1 MVGQSKGNSKDIETT
16 AVVVSETTT
25 PVRTGFFDSTP
36 AEQVRQATEI
46 ANVLSSV
53 IEKQG
58 LFSNISG
65 KKYIKAEGWQTL
77 GTFLGVVPREK
88 SVIRHDDGSYEAY
101 IEIVKF
107 RDGTVVGGGS
117 AICSRKEKRW
127 SAADEYAI
135 RSMAIT
141 RATGKAFRV
150 GFSWIVT
157 LAGYSPTP
165 EEEIPV
171 PDKTE
176 VQTKK
181 EPIVYTGTQEESE
194 ALAKWLEETH
204 PHVPAADYG
213 RIHLAMINQP
223 KRHITKILKE
233 YSQKDA

>member
-1 MVGQSKGNSKDIETT
+1 MEKLNEG
-16 AVVVSETTT
+16 AVVVIPAEHTKQVT
-25 PVRTGFFDSTP
+25 VERRGFFDATP
-36 AEQVRQATEI
+36 KEQVAQATEI

-58 LFSNISG
+58 LFSNIGG

-88 SVIRHDDGSYEAY
+88 SVTALPDGSYEAY
-101 IEIVKF
+101 VEIVKF

-127 SAADEYAI
+127 SGADAYAV

-157 LAGYSPTP
+157 LAGYQPTN
-165 EEEIPV
+165 EEEMPPKEDEPV
-171 PDKTE
+171 KTK
-176 VQTKK
+176 VQKL
-181 EPIVYTGTQEESE
+181 YTG
-194 ALAKWLEETH
+194 
-204 PHVPAADYG
+204 AD
-213 RIHLAMINQP
+213 N
-223 KRHITKILKE
+223 E
-233 YSQKDA
+233 KDAVIGVLQKQSVPTELWDEVHKRLMGRPSKDLPAIIQELQQ

>member
-1 MVGQSKGNSKDIETT
+1 MEKVDEG
-16 AVVVSETTT
+16 AVVVLQPSAVTTQQ
-25 PVRTGFFDSTP
+25 RKGFFDATP
-36 AEQVRQATEI
+36 KEQVAQATEI

-88 SVIRHDDGSYEAY
+88 SVVRLGDGSYEAY

-107 RDGTVVGGGS
+107 RDGTIVGGGS

-127 SAADEYAI
+127 ANADEYAV

-157 LAGYSPTP
+157 LAGYQPTNEEEMP
-165 EEEIPV
+165 EEAPK
-171 PDKTE
+171 P
-176 VQTKK
+176 K
-181 EPIVYTGTQEESE
+181 ERKVYNGTDEE
-194 ALAKWLEETH
+194 
-204 PHVPAADYG
+204 
-213 RIHLAMINQP
+213 
-223 KRHITKILKE
+223 
-233 YSQKDA
+233 KDAVIQVLQNRKVPTELWGTVHDRLLGRPSKDLPSIIEGLSQ

>member
-1 MVGQSKGNSKDIETT
+1 MGNEDVT
-16 AVVVSETTT
+16 VVNLPYV
-25 PVRTGFFDSTP
+25 PAQQDRRVGFFDATP
-36 AEQVRQATEI
+36 KQQVEQATEI

-58 LFSNISG
+58 LFSNIGG

-101 IEIVKF
+101 VEIVKF
-107 RDGTVVGGGS
+107 RDGTIVGGGS

-127 SAADEYAI
+127 STADEYAV
-135 RSMAIT
+135 RSMSIT

-165 EEEIPV
+165 EEEIPQ
-171 PDKTE
+171 E
-176 VQTKK
+176 KK
-181 EPIVYTGTQEESE
+181 EEAEPDSKVKLYTGTQDQQNAVIEILKKQKVDESLWTTVHE
-194 ALAKWLEETH
+194 RLLNRPTRDLPKIVKELALA
-204 PHVPAADYG
+204 
-213 RIHLAMINQP
+213 
-223 KRHITKILKE
+223 
-233 YSQKDA
+233 

>member
-1 MVGQSKGNSKDIETT
+1 MHKDPEVH
-16 AVVVSETTT
+16 AVEVLPEART
-25 PVRTGFFDSTP
+25 PERNQLRVQFFDATP
-36 AEQVRQATEI
+36 QEQIIQATEI

-58 LFSNISG
+58 LFSNIGG

-88 SVIRHDDGSYEAY
+88 SVVRHDDGSYEAY
-101 IEIVKF
+101 VEIVKF
-107 RDGTVVGGGS
+107 RDGTIVGGGS
-117 AICSRKEKRW
+117 ALCSRKEKRW
-127 SAADEYAI
+127 AGADEYAV

-171 PDKTE
+171 PTVTE
-176 VQTKK
+176 EPPKK
-181 EPIVYTGTQEESE
+181 EVRVYSGDATQRQALVGALKKHNISE
-194 ALAKWLEETH
+194 DKYDLVHK
-204 PHVPAADYG
+204 
-213 RIHLAMINQP
+213 RMIGLP
-223 KRHITKILKE
+223 SKE
-233 YSQKDA
+233 LPRVIRELDTEIN

>member
-1 MVGQSKGNSKDIETT
+1 MSEEVKT
-16 AVVVSETTT
+16 AVVVAERLPPSR
-25 PVRTGFFDSTP
+25 VQFFDATP
-36 AEQVRQATEI
+36 AEQVKQATEI

-58 LFSNISG
+58 LFSNIQG

-107 RDGTVVGGGS
+107 RDGTIVGGGS

-127 SAADEYAI
+127 GTADEYAI

-171 PDKTE
+171 PAEEKGG
-176 VQTKK
+176 K
-181 EPIVYTGTQEESE
+181 VYSGSSE
-194 ALAKWLEETH
+194 QQHAVVE
-204 PHVPAADYG
+204 
-213 RIHLAMINQP
+213 
-223 KRHITKILKE
+223 ILKKKKVPE
-233 YSQKDA
+233 ELYDTVHQRMMGRPAKDLPSIISEVMQ

>member
-1 MVGQSKGNSKDIETT
+1 MGNEDVT
-16 AVVVSETTT
+16 VVNLPYV
-25 PVRTGFFDSTP
+25 PAQQDRRVGFFDATP
-36 AEQVRQATEI
+36 KQQVEQATEI

-58 LFSNISG
+58 LFSNIGG

-88 SVIRHDDGSYEAY
+88 SVTRHDDGSYESY
-101 IEIVKF
+101 VEIVKF
-107 RDGTVVGGGS
+107 RDGTIVGGGS

-127 SAADEYAI
+127 ASADEYAV

-165 EEEIPV
+165 EEEIPQ
-171 PDKTE
+171 E
-176 VQTKK
+176 KK
-181 EPIVYTGTQEESE
+181 EEAEPDSKVKLYTGTQDQQNAVIEILKKQKVDESLWTTVHE
-194 ALAKWLEETH
+194 RLLNRPTRDLPKIVKELALA
-204 PHVPAADYG
+204 
-213 RIHLAMINQP
+213 
-223 KRHITKILKE
+223 
-233 YSQKDA
+233 